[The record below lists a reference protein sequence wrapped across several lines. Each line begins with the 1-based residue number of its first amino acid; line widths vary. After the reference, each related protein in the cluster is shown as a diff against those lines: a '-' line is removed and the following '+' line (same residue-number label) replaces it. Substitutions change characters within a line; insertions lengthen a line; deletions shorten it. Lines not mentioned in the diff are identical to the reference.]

1 MISDIKLPRCVYA
14 LLSFLACPPVVAD
27 SEVSLL
33 RLCIGSRAEGVTV
46 ETAATPAARQKGL
59 MMRDILDERSGM
71 LFLYPSERP
80 VSQGFW
86 MYQVQFPLDI
96 AFISADTKIVSITQ
110 MEPCL
115 SSDPKS
121 CPAYYSEKPYKSAL
135 EVNAGFF
142 AAAGIEVGDKVRYAV
157 DGKCEHQ

>member
-1 MISDIKLPRCVYA
+1 MRFLESMTALIILPTA
-14 LLSFLACPPVVAD
+14 LLSAVAPGD
-27 SEVSLL
+27 ELYICLGPESHRVQVEV
-33 RLCIGSRAEGVTV
+33 
-46 ETAATPAARQKGL
+46 AATVAERERGL
-59 MMRDILDERSGM
+59 RGKATLSPELGM
-71 LFLYPSERP
+71 LFTYPAEQP

-96 AFISADTKIVSITQ
+96 AFISADNKIVSITQ

-121 CPAYYSEKPYKSAL
+121 CPAYYSEKPFQSAL

>member
-1 MISDIKLPRCVYA
+1 M
-14 LLSFLACPPVVAD
+14 LLFFPVGPPVGAVFGAPM
-27 SEVSLL
+27 L
-33 RLCIGSRAEGVTV
+33 RLCLGDSTVVVTV
-46 ETAATPAARQKGL
+46 EIAANPATRQKGL
-59 MMRDILDERSGM
+59 MLRKSLEESSGM
-71 LFLYPSERP
+71 LFLYQSVQP

-96 AFISADTKIVSITQ
+96 AFISADNKIVSITQ